1 MSWYKPKAVRRVEI
15 LKPNGKPRPLG
26 IPTIWDRMVQQSI
39 LQVLEPIC
47 EAKFNKHSYGFR
59 PNRSTEHAIAKAY
72 FRIHQNNQNVV
83 RNQSNL
89 SVNFTSATPR
99 NGASIAKYE
108 ITFNG
113 SSQTK
118 TAAST
123 INYGLVNS
131 GNDLTLTAKVID
143 SRGNSTSISKTVT
156 IFDWQPPN
164 AVVTANRRNNY
175 EDETYLKVSAN
186 ISSVDNKNAI
196 QSIKYRYKQT
206 SSSTYSSYTT
216 IQNNTQ
222 YTISINKL
230 YAWDFQFVITDKFG
244 STTYKLTV
252 AKGVSIVFVDTQ
264 KLSIDINK
272 FPSGSNILETTNLS
286 VGGENI
292 SFEEGSW
299 TPSIRSRNG
308 TNPTYVVQ

>member
-1 MSWYKPKAVRRVEI
+1 M
-15 LKPNGKPRPLG
+15 
-26 IPTIWDRMVQQSI
+26 
-39 LQVLEPIC
+39 
-47 EAKFNKHSYGFR
+47 
-59 PNRSTEHAIAKAY
+59 
-72 FRIHQNNQNVV
+72 
-83 RNQSNL
+83 
-89 SVNFTSATPR
+89 
-99 NGASIAKYE
+99 
-108 ITFNG
+108 
-113 SSQTK
+113 
-118 TAAST
+118 
-123 INYGLVNS
+123 NS

-308 TNPTYVVQ
+308 TTPTYVVQ